1 MPELP
6 EVETIVRDLA
16 GPLIGA
22 TIDRFDLRRR
32 DVLRAGADR
41 LTSLAGARITSV
53 TRQGKRIVINAMH
66 RDFSGT
72 LRANESIPTTRMV
85 IHLGMSGRLSM
96 APAAAP
102 LEPHTHLIVSLRGR
116 EAELRFRDPR
126 RFGGIWLFSARRND
140 AEMPYVGA
148 LGPDALTIS
157 TRTLRAILQSD
168 RQIKAVLLDQQ
179 RIAGLGNIYADEALF
194 RAGIHPVTPASQ
206 LAPESVAALARAIR
220 AVLEAALRFG
230 GTTLIDYRRPDGQ
243 AGSYA
248 AHHRVYGRE
257 GKPCRRCG
265 TRIVR
270 MLAAGRSS
278 HVCPSCQSKR
288 KWPRMTRAVR
298 DGSR

>member
-16 GPLIGA
+16 GPLTGA

-41 LTSLAGARITSV
+41 LPSLHGARITSV
-53 TRQGKRIVINAMH
+53 AREGKRIVIATDAG
-66 RDFSGT
+66 RG
-72 LRANESIPTTRMV
+72 ANDTTRIV
-85 IHLGMSGRLSM
+85 VHLGMSGRLSM
-96 APAAAP
+96 APAAAR

-116 EAELRFRDPR
+116 VAELRFRDPR
-126 RFGGIWLFSARRND
+126 RFGGIWLFGTG
-140 AEMPYVGA
+140 EGTGQLPYVGA

-157 TRTLRAILQSD
+157 TRTLRGIFQSG

-206 LAPESVAALARAIR
+206 LTPASVAALARAIR